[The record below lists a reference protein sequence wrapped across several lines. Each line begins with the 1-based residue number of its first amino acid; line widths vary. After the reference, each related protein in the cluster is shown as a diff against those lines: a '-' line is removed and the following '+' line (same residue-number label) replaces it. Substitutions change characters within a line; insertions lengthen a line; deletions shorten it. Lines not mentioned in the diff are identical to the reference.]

1 MYYLFADLETYS
13 ACDIKKGS
21 HRYAEDSSTE
31 LLLFGYAVGDAPA
44 KVWDATVTPEMPD
57 DLRQALDD
65 VKAGK
70 AKSVWHNGMNFDAVV
85 LHYLGVVDLKPE
97 DVIDT
102 MVLAYEHGLPGSLA
116 DLSAIYKLDKDH
128 AKDLDG
134 KRLVQLFC
142 KPRPEHMKLRRATRK
157 TNPDDWARFVNYC
170 RLDVEAER
178 ALFKLLPKFN
188 VSKQER
194 ALQALD
200 ARINRRGM
208 LMDMDLAHAALR
220 YAEEEKARLRQ
231 KTAEL
236 TKGALDNAV
245 RTEALRVYLN
255 ERFGMQLDNL
265 QKSEVE
271 KLINAEGIPEEMK
284 ELLRL
289 RLTSAKAAVRKFKSV
304 VDCANS
310 DGRLRGTLQF
320 RGAMRTG
327 RFSGRLFQPQN
338 LSRPTIKDWREIE
351 GAIELAKH
359 GLLEWAFPDV
369 FDTLSNCLRG
379 EIIVPAGK
387 KMVVAD
393 YSNIEGRMLAWLAG
407 ETWKL
412 QAFREFDAGTGPDL
426 YKLTYSRAF
435 NVLVGAVT
443 KAQRQMGKVL
453 ELAMGYGGGAG
464 AFVTFAKAYGIDLHV
479 MADDV
484 MPVVPQEIAEQAAK
498 TWEWAKENKR
508 TGGLDRRVF
517 IACDSVKRMW
527 RNANPH
533 IVKFWY
539 EAEEACV
546 TALNEGRRVVFG
558 QGRLAAER
566 KGNWLTLRLP
576 SGRYICYPSPQAGE
590 LGEGTN
596 GFTYYGVNQYTRKW
610 EKIGTYAGKIVENLT
625 QAAAADVLCEALPR
639 LEKAG
644 YLPILTIHDEV
655 LTEAP
660 DTEAFNHNAMESLM
674 CELPGW
680 AQGLPLAAA
689 GFDGYRYRKE

>member
-1 MYYLFADLETYS
+1 
-13 ACDIKKGS
+13 
-21 HRYAEDSSTE
+21 
-31 LLLFGYAVGDAPA
+31 
-44 KVWDATVTPEMPD
+44 
-57 DLRQALDD
+57 
-65 VKAGK
+65 
-70 AKSVWHNGMNFDAVV
+70 
-85 LHYLGVVDLKPE
+85 
-97 DVIDT
+97 
-102 MVLAYEHGLPGSLA
+102 
-116 DLSAIYKLDKDH
+116 
-128 AKDLDG
+128 
-134 KRLVQLFC
+134 
-142 KPRPEHMKLRRATRK
+142 
-157 TNPDDWARFVNYC
+157 
-170 RLDVEAER
+170 
-178 ALFKLLPKFN
+178 
-188 VSKQER
+188 
-194 ALQALD
+194 
-200 ARINRRGM
+200 
-208 LMDMDLAHAALR
+208 
-220 YAEEEKARLRQ
+220 
-231 KTAEL
+231 
-236 TKGALDNAV
+236 
-245 RTEALRVYLN
+245 
-255 ERFGMQLDNL
+255 
-265 QKSEVE
+265 
-271 KLINAEGIPEEMK
+271 
-284 ELLRL
+284 
-289 RLTSAKAAVRKFKSV
+289 
-304 VDCANS
+304 
-310 DGRLRGTLQF
+310 
-320 RGAMRTG
+320 
-327 RFSGRLFQPQN
+327 
-338 LSRPTIKDWREIE
+338 
-351 GAIELAKH
+351 
-359 GLLEWAFPDV
+359 
-369 FDTLSNCLRG
+369 
-379 EIIVPAGK
+379 
-387 KMVVAD
+387 
-393 YSNIEGRMLAWLAG
+393 
-407 ETWKL
+407 
-412 QAFREFDAGTGPDL
+412 
-426 YKLTYSRAF
+426 
-435 NVLVGAVT
+435 
-443 KAQRQMGKVL
+443 MGKVL